1 MKTTNA
7 EEIQP
12 GQSWEIDLFRPE
24 DGEGVAGLFLAVYG
38 EGYPIRTYLDP
49 DRLREENAAGRTI
62 SSVARTPRGDI
73 VAHNALFRS
82 APFEGI
88 YETGAGLVHPLYR
101 GGKGLFTGVIE
112 HGLTKAAPAFGL
124 SGVYGESV
132 CNHVFSQKACRSL
145 GMTSHALEVDLMPAE
160 AYVKEMAAAG
170 RVASLLE
177 FITVKPRP
185 HEVFV
190 PPAYTDAFRFLYEG
204 LEEERTLKEA
214 AASLPPGRA
223 SEVSGRYFDFAGVA
237 RIAVRSAGEDLAAR
251 METEEADMASKGA
264 RILQTWLNLGE
275 PWVGEAA
282 DLLRSRGYFFGGL
295 LPRWFDTDGMLM
307 QKVDHRPHWEGIR
320 LEFDRAKRIMA
331 RVRADWEA
339 SRGA

>member
-1 MKTTNA
+1 MKTKDVQGI
-7 EEIQP
+7 EP
-12 GQSWEIDLFRPE
+12 GQAWEVDLFRPE
-24 DGEGVAGLFLAVYG
+24 DGEGVAGLFLSVYG

-49 DRLREENAAGRTI
+49 DRLREENAAHRTI

-160 AYVKEMAAAG
+160 AYVKEMTAAG

-177 FITVKPRP
+177 FVSVKPRP
-185 HEVFV
+185 HEVFI
-190 PPAYTDAFRFLYEG
+190 PTPYMDAFRFLYEG

-214 AASLPPGRA
+214 TAPLPAGRP
-223 SEVSGRYFDFAGVA
+223 SEVSGRFFDFAGVA
-237 RIAVRSAGEDLAAR
+237 RIAVRSAGEDFAAR
-251 METEEADMASKGA
+251 LEAEEADMAEKGA
-264 RILQTWLNLGE
+264 QILQIWLNLGE
-275 PWVGEAA
+275 PWVGEAVG
-282 DLLRSRGYFFGGL
+282 LLRSRGYFFGGL

-307 QKVDHRPHWEGIR
+307 QKLDHRPHWGEIR

-331 RVRADWEA
+331 GVRADWEA
-339 SRGA
+339 SRVA

>member
-1 MKTTNA
+1 MKR
-7 EEIQP
+7 EDVPEIEA
-12 GQSWEIDLFRPE
+12 GQCWEIDLFRPE
-24 DGEGVAGLFLAVYG
+24 DGEGVAGLFLTVYG

-49 DRLREENAAGRTI
+49 DRLREENASGRTI
-62 SSVARTPRGDI
+62 SSVARTPRGDV

-101 GGKGLFTGVIE
+101 GGKGLFTGVIA

-145 GMTSHALEVDLMPAE
+145 GMTTHALEVDLMPAE
-160 AYVKEMAAAG
+160 AYVKEMAATG
-170 RVASLLE
+170 RVASLIE
-177 FITVKPRP
+177 FISVKPRP
-185 HEVFV
+185 QEVFI
-190 PPAYTDAFRFLYEG
+190 PAPYKDAFRFLYEG
-204 LEEERTLKEA
+204 LGEERSLREA
-214 AASLPPGRA
+214 GAPLPSGRS

-237 RIAVRSAGEDLAAR
+237 RIAVRSAGEDLPAR
-251 METEEADMASKGA
+251 MEAEESEMAAKGA
-264 RILQTWLNLGE
+264 RILQAWLNLGE

-282 DLLRSRGYFFGGL
+282 GLLRSRGYFLGGL

-307 QKVDHRPHWEGIR
+307 QKMDHRPHWEEIQ
-320 LEFDRAKRIMA
+320 LEFDRAKRITA
-331 RVRADWEA
+331 AVRTDWEA
-339 SRGA
+339 SSAA